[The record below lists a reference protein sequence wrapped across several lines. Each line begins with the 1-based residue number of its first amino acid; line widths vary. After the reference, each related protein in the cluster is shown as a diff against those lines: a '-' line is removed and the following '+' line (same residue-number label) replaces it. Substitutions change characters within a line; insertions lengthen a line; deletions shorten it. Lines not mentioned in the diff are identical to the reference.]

1 MRKSL
6 VLVHRWVGIVAGLY
20 VALIALSGI
29 GMVFSTTFY
38 EWEFGADKVSVP
50 MQDRPY
56 AAPDIWLTKAEAKF
70 GELPNVEGY
79 FGPRATPMRI
89 SAPTIIYTPVRPD
102 GGDAHGV
109 VTVNPYTGEPL
120 AHFIAEDSWSMLPLK
135 LHMSLFLPPAV
146 SSWVLVAL
154 SIIIFGFAV
163 SGLYLWWPG
172 RKRVKPALVIPK
184 PASVTGHR
192 RFHAGIGFWASPLLI
207 LAAVTGLMLTRFDVA
222 EVIAAPFGTSAG
234 FDPTSVRKAVCAPN
248 MAASA
253 GDALAAARAKYPGT
267 ELSSLF
273 LPTADN
279 PIHQIL
285 LRPAQSTV
293 PARGNFEVIVDAK
306 CGNVLFSRGDAEMKA
321 GDTVLTY
328 LVELHNGRLLGLFG
342 EGVIVLQGVALL
354 LLPLAGMTLFLRR
367 RGRRKAVRKHRSESA
382 NDGQFDPQLPASTP
396 SVIASGP

>member
-6 VLVHRWVGIVAGLY
+6 VLVHRWLGIVAGLY

-38 EWEFGADKVSVP
+38 EWEFGANKVSVP

-56 AAPDIWLTKAEAKF
+56 AAPDLWLEKAEAKY
-70 GELPNVEGY
+70 GKLPGVEGY

-89 SAPTIIYTPVRPD
+89 SAPTIIYAPVRPD

-135 LHMSLFLPPAV
+135 LHMSLFLPPAI

-154 SIIIFGFAV
+154 SIVIFGFGL

-172 RKRVKPALVIPK
+172 RKRIKAAIAIPK

-192 RFHAGIGFWASPLLI
+192 RFHAAIGFWASPLLI

-222 EVIAAPFGTSAG
+222 EVIASPLGTSPEFNPAAA
-234 FDPTSVRKAVCAPN
+234 PKTVCAATAPS
-248 MAASA
+248 SA
-253 GDALAAARAKYPGT
+253 GDALALARAKYPGM

-273 LPTADN
+273 LPAPEN
-279 PIHQIL
+279 PVHQIW

-293 PARGNFEVIVDAK
+293 PARGNVEVIVDAK
-306 CGNVLFSRGDAEMKA
+306 CGNILFSRGDAEMKA

-342 EGVIVLQGVALL
+342 EGLIILQGLALL
-354 LLPLAGMTLFLRR
+354 TLPLAGMTLFFRR
-367 RGRRKAVRKHRSESA
+367 RRRRKAAQEFRSQTSDGRA
-382 NDGQFDPQLPASTP
+382 NDPTRPAM
-396 SVIASGP
+396 GG

>member
-6 VLVHRWVGIVAGLY
+6 VIVHRWLGVFAGLY

-50 MQDRPY
+50 MQNQPY
-56 AAPDIWLTKAEAKF
+56 APPELWLAKAEAKF
-70 GELPNVEGY
+70 GKLPKVEGY

-120 AHFIAEDSWSMLPLK
+120 AHFVAEDSWSMLPLK
-135 LHMSLFLPPAV
+135 LHMSLFLPPAI

-154 SIIIFGFAV
+154 SVVIFGFAL

-172 RKRVKPALVIPK
+172 RKRIRAAMVIPK
-184 PASVTGHR
+184 PVSVTRLR

-222 EVIAAPFGTSAG
+222 EVIAAPLGTSAA
-234 FDPTSVRKAVCAPN
+234 FDPAKAPKAVCAPTMSAN
-248 MAASA
+248 A

-273 LPTADN
+273 LPTAES
-279 PIHQIL
+279 PVHYIL
-285 LRPAQSTV
+285 LRPAQTTV
-293 PARGNFEVIVDAK
+293 PARGNVEVIVDAK
-306 CGNVLFSRGDAEMKA
+306 CGNILFSRGAVEMKA

-342 EGVIVLQGVALL
+342 EGVIVLQGLALL
-354 LLPLAGMTLFLRR
+354 TLPLAGITLFFRR
-367 RGRRKAVRKHRSESA
+367 RRRRNAATLDNHPSQKLGGRDH
-382 NDGQFDPQLPASTP
+382 
-396 SVIASGP
+396 GPPHVA

>member
-56 AAPDIWLTKAEAKF
+56 AEPDLWLAKAEAKF
-70 GELPNVEGY
+70 GKLPNVEGY

-89 SAPTIIYTPVRPD
+89 SAPTIIYAPVRAD

-135 LHMSLFLPPAV
+135 LHMSLFLPPAI
-146 SSWVLVAL
+146 SSWMLVAL
-154 SIIIFGFAV
+154 SILIFGFAL

-172 RKRVKPALVIPK
+172 RKRMKAAMVVPK
-184 PASVTGHR
+184 PASITGHR

-222 EVIAAPFGTSAG
+222 EVVASPFGTSAE
-234 FDPTSVRKAVCAPN
+234 FDPAITPKAECAPN
-248 MAASA
+248 VAALA
-253 GDALAAARAKYPGT
+253 GDALATARAKYPGM

-273 LPTADN
+273 LPT
-279 PIHQIL
+279 PESPVHQIW

-293 PARGNFEVIVDAK
+293 PARGNVEVVVDAK
-306 CGNVLFSRGDAEMKA
+306 CGTILFSRGDAEMKA
-321 GDTVLTY
+321 GDIVLTY

-342 EGVIVLQGVALL
+342 EGLIVLQGIALAT
-354 LLPLAGMTLFLRR
+354 LPLAGISLFLRR
-367 RGRRKAVRKHRSESA
+367 RVRRKAVEKLRSESA
-382 NDGQFDPQLPASTP
+382 NDKQFDPQLPVTKP
-396 SVIASGP
+396 SAIGSGF

>member
-6 VLVHRWVGIVAGLY
+6 VLVHRWLGIVAGLY
-20 VALIALSGI
+20 VAIIALSGI

-56 AAPDIWLTKAEAKF
+56 AAPDIWLAKAEAKF
-70 GELPNVEGY
+70 GKLPNVEGY

-89 SAPTIIYTPVRPD
+89 SAPTIIYAPVRPD

-135 LHMSLFLPPAV
+135 LHMSLFLPPAI

-154 SIIIFGFAV
+154 SIIIFGFAL

-172 RKRVKPALVIPK
+172 RKRIRAAMVIPK

-192 RFHAGIGFWASPLLI
+192 RFHAAIGFWASPLLI

-222 EVIAAPFGTSAG
+222 EVIASPLGASAEFDPAKSPKVECAANIATSAG
-234 FDPTSVRKAVCAPN
+234 EAI
-248 MAASA
+248 
-253 GDALAAARAKYPGT
+253 AAARAKFPGM

-273 LPTADN
+273 LPT
-279 PIHQIL
+279 PESPVHQIW

-293 PARGNFEVIVDAK
+293 PARGNVEVIVDAK
-306 CGNVLFSRGDAEMKA
+306 CGNILFLRGDAEMKP
-321 GDTVLTY
+321 GDSVLTY

-342 EGVIVLQGVALL
+342 EGLIVLQGIALL
-354 LLPLAGMTLFLRR
+354 TLPLAGITLFLRR
-367 RGRRKAVRKHRSESA
+367 RARRKAAEQFRSQAPDGRENYPPRKA
-382 NDGQFDPQLPASTP
+382 IG
-396 SVIASGP
+396 G